1 MPIDTPYNREIA
13 RQYNASNRK
22 RANYMHVH
30 MSPMSGN
37 ELILPPHSNPA
48 HGNGYNMRMVGSGV
62 GVYKKE
68 PCCSGCADDDGDGCS
83 GGNNAGLNPK
93 TRMELN
99 LGAGRELKRNANAG
113 LYAYGASGGSYHGG
127 MLGLNDLYNKG
138 KDIYETGKRVV
149 HKAKK
154 VFKKGKEGYEHLKKA
169 YDSGK
174 DAYNELKG
182 NGLHDRRNVRGG
194 NARAVIVK
202 DVMAKQ
208 GLSMIQASKYVKE
221 HNLY

>member
-22 RANYMHVH
+22 RANYMQVH
-30 MSPMSGN
+30 MSPMRGS
-37 ELILPPHSNPA
+37 ELILPPHSNPV
-48 HGNGYNMRMVGSGV
+48 HGNGYNMRMIGSGV

-68 PCCSGCADDDGDGCS
+68 PCCSDCADDKGCS
-83 GGNNAGLNPK
+83 GGNNPGLEPK
-93 TRMELN
+93 ARMDMN
-99 LGAGRELKRNANAG
+99 LGAGKKRELKRNANAG
-113 LYAYGASGGSYHGG
+113 LYAYGMSGGAAGG

-138 KDIYETGKRVV
+138 KEYYETGKKVV

-154 VFKKGKEGYEHLKKA
+154 VFNKGKEGYEHLKRA

-174 DAYNELKG
+174 EAYSELRAKG
-182 NGLHDRRNVRGG
+182 GSRTAIVR
-194 NARAVIVK
+194 

-208 GLSMIQASKYVKE
+208 GLGMIEASKYVKQ